1 MNNKNRYSPKETL
14 GLLLI
19 ANEKVN
25 FKKMDNLILSLDKTI
40 QQKKSKNEIL
50 ENIDIKFIS
59 QIENYWELKKSQVI
73 AYGYIIFNHFCISSE
88 ELTSE
93 NITKNFIFQMR
104 LYSPDNA
111 VEFVERNF
119 KVNLEVRDHDELP
132 VNAIARV
139 LPHKP
144 RRQRKK

>member
-104 LYSPDNA
+104 LYSPD
-111 VEFVERNF
+111 
-119 KVNLEVRDHDELP
+119 LSLIH
-132 VNAIARV
+132 I
-139 LPHKP
+139 
-144 RRQRKK
+144 

>member
-119 KVNLEVRDHDELP
+119 KVNLEVRDHE
-132 VNAIARV
+132 
-139 LPHKP
+139 
-144 RRQRKK
+144 